1 MNVEQFVSELKL
13 NNVELTDAQ
22 LEQFEQYY
30 HLLVEWNEK
39 MDLTTIVERN
49 EVYLKHFFDSLTP
62 SFYVDFSR
70 NLSVCDVGAGA
81 GFPSIPLKICFPQ
94 LKLTIVDSLKKRMA
108 FLNHVINM
116 LGLEDIHTFHS
127 RAEDFGQKKKQRE
140 SFDLVIARAVA
151 RTSVLS
157 ELCLPLCKIN
167 GLFIA
172 MKGPDVENEIKDA
185 NRAIKILGGKIKDKI
200 KLQLPIEKSDR
211 SIVLVKKHKKTPRR
225 YPRQAGIPQ
234 REPIV

>member
-1 MNVEQFVSELKL
+1 MFYKKKEQKLMNVEQFVSELKL

-94 LKLTIVDSLKKRMA
+94 LKLTIVDSLKKRMD
-108 FLNHVINM
+108 FLEHVADE
-116 LGLEDIHTFHS
+116 LKLVDVHFQHD
-127 RAEDFGQKKKQRE
+127 RAEDFGSNLEYRE
-140 SFDLVIARAVA
+140 RFDVVTAQIGRAHV
-151 RTSVLS
+151 
-157 ELCLPLCKIN
+157 
-167 GLFIA
+167 
-172 MKGPDVENEIKDA
+172 
-185 NRAIKILGGKIKDKI
+185 
-200 KLQLPIEKSDR
+200 
-211 SIVLVKKHKKTPRR
+211 
-225 YPRQAGIPQ
+225 
-234 REPIV
+234 